1 MTKII
6 LDTNA
11 YSAFMGGDKKVF
23 DYIVESEIVYMST
36 IVIGELFAGF
46 YRGERLTQ
54 HLEELRAFLDKDGV
68 EVIDVSIETAEIFG
82 EIKASLS
89 KEGKMIPLNDIWIA
103 AHSVETG
110 AKLISYDTHFKSI
123 CGLRIWNVLQ

>member
-23 DYIVESEIVYMST
+23 DYIVESEIVYIST

-54 HLEELRAFLDKDGV
+54 HREELRAFLDKDGV

-89 KEGKMIPLNDIWIA
+89 KEGKMLPLNDIWIA

>member
-23 DYIVESEIVYMST
+23 DYIVESEVVYIST

-54 HLEELRAFLDKDGV
+54 HREELRAFLDKDGV

>member
-54 HLEELRAFLDKDGV
+54 HREELRAFLDKDGV

-123 CGLRIWNVLQ
+123 CGLRVWNVLQ

>member
-23 DYIVESEIVYMST
+23 DYIVESEIVYIST

-54 HLEELRAFLDKDGV
+54 HREELRAFLDKDGV

>member
-23 DYIVESEIVYMST
+23 DYIVESEIVYIST

-54 HLEELRAFLDKDGV
+54 HREELRAFLDKDGV

-123 CGLRIWNVLQ
+123 CGLRVWNVLQ

>member
-23 DYIVESEIVYMST
+23 DYIVESEIVYIST

-46 YRGERLTQ
+46 YRGERLSQ
-54 HLEELRAFLDKDGV
+54 HREELRAFLDKDGV

-123 CGLRIWNVLQ
+123 CGLRVWNVLQ

>member
-1 MTKII
+1 
-6 LDTNA
+6 
-11 YSAFMGGDKKVF
+11 MGGDKKVF

-54 HLEELRAFLDKDGV
+54 HREELRAFLDKDGV

>member
-23 DYIVESEIVYMST
+23 DYIVESEVVYIST

-54 HLEELRAFLDKDGV
+54 HREELRAFLDKDGV

-123 CGLRIWNVLQ
+123 CGLRVWNVLQ

>member
-6 LDTNA
+6 LDTYA

-23 DYIVESEIVYMST
+23 DYIVESEIVYIST

-46 YRGERLTQ
+46 YRGERLSQ
-54 HLEELRAFLDKDGV
+54 HREELRAFLDKDGV

>member
-23 DYIVESEIVYMST
+23 DYIVESEIVYIST

-54 HLEELRAFLDKDGV
+54 HREELRAFLDKDGV
-68 EVIDVSIETAEIFG
+68 EFIDVSIETAEIFG

-89 KEGKMIPLNDIWIA
+89 KEGKMIPLNDLLIA
-103 AHSVETG
+103 AHSLETG
-110 AKLISYDTHFKSI
+110 AKLIRYDTHFKSI

>member
-54 HLEELRAFLDKDGV
+54 HREELRAFLDKDGV

>member
-23 DYIVESEIVYMST
+23 DYIVESEIVYIST

-54 HLEELRAFLDKDGV
+54 HREELRAFLDKDGV
-68 EVIDVSIETAEIFG
+68 EVIDVSTETAEIFG

-123 CGLRIWNVLQ
+123 CGLRVWNVLQ

>member
-46 YRGERLTQ
+46 YRGERLSQ
-54 HLEELRAFLDKDGV
+54 HREELRAFLDKDGV

>member
-23 DYIVESEIVYMST
+23 DYIVESEVVYIST

-46 YRGERLTQ
+46 YRGERLSQ
-54 HLEELRAFLDKDGV
+54 HREELRAFLDKDGV

-123 CGLRIWNVLQ
+123 CGLRVWNVLQ

>member
-11 YSAFMGGDKKVF
+11 YSAFMWVDKKVF
-23 DYIVESEIVYMST
+23 DYIVESEIVYIST

-46 YRGERLTQ
+46 YRGERLSQ
-54 HLEELRAFLDKDGV
+54 HREELRAFLDKDGV

>member
-23 DYIVESEIVYMST
+23 DYIVESEVVYIST

-46 YRGERLTQ
+46 YRGEKLTQ
-54 HLEELRAFLDKDGV
+54 HREELRAFLDKDGV

-89 KEGKMIPLNDIWIA
+89 KEDKMIPLNDIWIA

>member
-6 LDTNA
+6 LDTSA

-23 DYIVESEIVYMST
+23 DYIVESEIVYIST

-54 HLEELRAFLDKDGV
+54 HREELRAFLDKDGV

-123 CGLRIWNVLQ
+123 CGLRVWNVLQ

>member
-23 DYIVESEIVYMST
+23 DYIVESEIVYIST

-46 YRGERLTQ
+46 YRGERLSQ
-54 HLEELRAFLDKDGV
+54 HREELRAFLDKDGV